1 MISLQLQGEKK
12 YISSN
17 KKTKQTKKPTECH
30 TQAHHFI
37 IISLMF
43 VKKTF

>member
-17 KKTKQTKKPTECH
+17 KKTKTKKPTECH

>member
-17 KKTKQTKKPTECH
+17 KKQTKKPTECH

-43 VKKTF
+43 VKKPF